1 MKILKK
7 ILIGLIGLIV
17 LLLIVAIFLPGEYTV
32 TRTGEVNRPKQEVLD
47 YVKSLKNQ
55 EQYSVWVMEDP
66 KIQLTY
72 TGVDGNVGSS
82 ASWKSEKMG
91 IGSQTVTAIS
101 DSRVDVDLNFIEP
114 MEDQPKAS
122 MTVEAVDA
130 NKSKITCTFYGK
142 APYPKGR
149 LSSLIGRYFVGD
161 AYEKNLANIKKNL
174 EK

>member
-7 ILIGLIGLIV
+7 ILIGLLGLIV
-17 LLLIVAIFLPGEYTV
+17 LLLIIAIFIPSEYTV
-32 TRTGEVNRPKQEVLD
+32 TRTAEVNRPKQEVFD

-66 KIQLTY
+66 KIQMTY
-72 TGVDGNVGSS
+72 TGVDGTVGSS
-82 ASWKSEKMG
+82 SAWVSEKMG
-91 IGSQTVTAIS
+91 KGSQTITAIS
-101 DSRVDVDLNFIEP
+101 DNRIDVDLNFIKP
-114 MEDQPKAS
+114 MTDQAKAS
-122 MTVEAVDA
+122 MAVDEVDA

-149 LSSLIGRYFVGD
+149 WFSLMGRYFVGD
-161 AYEKNLANIKKNL
+161 AYEKNLANVKKNL